1 MTIESMR
8 PEDLADVAAI
18 NADNIG
24 DVDPISVDQLA
35 EVLESCRVALVA
47 KVPNV
52 GVVGFGIVVDS
63 SCQYQSER
71 TAWALAAGEHDLHLD
86 RVAFDMNYSGLGL
99 GPALYNELDDHIF
112 NISRDAGTG
121 SITLTS
127 LVQIDPPNQHSIH
140 FHEARSFET
149 IDSAVFGGATIALT
163 CKTYADA

>member
-99 GPALYNELDDHIF
+99 GL
-112 NISRDAGTG
+112 GT
-121 SITLTS
+121 
-127 LVQIDPPNQHSIH
+127 
-140 FHEARSFET
+140 
-149 IDSAVFGGATIALT
+149 
-163 CKTYADA
+163 

>member
-1 MTIESMR
+1 MR
-8 PEDLADVAAI
+8 PEDLAAVAAI

-24 DVDPISVDQLA
+24 DVDPISIDQLA

-47 KVPNV
+47 KTPDV

-71 TAWALAAGEHDLHLD
+71 TAWALATGEHDLHLD

-99 GPALYNELDDHIF
+99 GPALYNELDNRIF
-112 NISRDAGTG
+112 SISRNADTG

-127 LVQIDPPNQHSIH
+127 MVRIDPPNQHSIG
-140 FHEARSFET
+140 FHAVRNFET
-149 IDSAVFGGATIALT
+149 IDSAVFGGTTIALV
-163 CKTYADA
+163 CKTYAGA